1 MPIPLDF
8 DAGLAMSLTFDVE
21 IISDRGG
28 NICGSDR
35 FSIEACSQC
44 QGQYLYNDEL
54 KDVYFDPEDMSRHF
68 FKIEGMD
75 LPPCRYCG
83 GLNWQFSPNLPGQA
97 VVQTGPW
104 AWVLKSRVFT
114 FDDID

>member
-1 MPIPLDF
+1 
-8 DAGLAMSLTFDVE
+8 MSLVFDVE
-21 IISDRGG
+21 IILNRGG
-28 NICGSDR
+28 NVCGLDR
-35 FSIEACSQC
+35 FSVEVCSLC

-83 GLNWQFSPNLPGQA
+83 SLKWQFAEKQPEQA
-97 VVQTGPW
+97 TVQAGPW

-114 FDDID
+114 FDSEG